1 MLNVL
6 PGNTRNLVFHRWR
19 EQSPLSPFSFA
30 WGSRRYP
37 RGLQLDKQKPT
48 VTPRVSIFSQGKAD
62 SFTVPRP
69 FSPRN
74 RGIKRYCVRI
84 YIYMY
89 ILCTCASSGR
99 RFSLLL
105 DNNPRLRNVVIE
117 EREARTGRKRT
128 GGEILLLSL
137 PKNCRCATTRGRG
150 GGRGMKLYQMR

>member
-62 SFTVPRP
+62 SFTVPRR

-89 ILCTCASSGR
+89 ILCTRASSSGR

-128 GGEILLLSL
+128 GGKFYFYL
-137 PKNCRCATTRGRG
+137 CRKIVDARQHG
-150 GGRGMKLYQMR
+150 GGEEEGV

>member
-1 MLNVL
+1 MERALDHAKCFAGKHAKSSFPPVAR
-6 PGNTRNLVFHRWR
+6 TISTVSVFLCLGIAAI
-19 EQSPLSPFSFA
+19 SPWLA
-30 WGSRRYP
+30 IG
-37 RGLQLDKQKPT
+37 QTK
-48 VTPRVSIFSQGKAD
+48 TPRVSIFSQGKAD

-89 ILCTCASSGR
+89 ILCTRASSSGR

-128 GGEILLLSL
+128 GGKFYFYL
-137 PKNCRCATTRGRG
+137 CRKIVDARQHG
-150 GGRGMKLYQMR
+150 GGEEEGV